1 MLGIFSSFSLSTAKS
16 NENIN
21 VTHAKEEA
29 KTITGH
35 SRRKKISELAL

>member
-1 MLGIFSSFSLSTAKS
+1 MLGVFSSLSLDTAKS

-21 VTHAKEEA
+21 LTHAKEEA

-35 SRRKKISELAL
+35 SQEEGRK

>member
-1 MLGIFSSFSLSTAKS
+1 MLGVFSSFSLSTAKS

-21 VTHAKEEA
+21 VTHTKEEV

-35 SRRKKISELAL
+35 TKEGGRKYQS